1 MSKDKKKIH
10 VEFAPGAFDSWEGTQ
25 EELDEFVAEIQRM
38 ADAGTLEE
46 NSVAIDDD
54 DAWALLTEEEKA
66 IINQS
71 LESLEKPPTR
81 H

>member
-1 MSKDKKKIH
+1 MARDKKKIH

-46 NSVAIDDD
+46 HSVAIDDD
-54 DAWALLTEEEKA
+54 DAWNLLSEEEKA

>member
-25 EELDEFVAEIQRM
+25 EELDEFVTEIQRM
-38 ADAGTLEE
+38 ADAGTLEG